1 MKRIL
6 IFILAICLSL
16 PLVACDKDNNGGDIK
31 GDAYTAHLSHLYPY
45 ASQPHYDNDDYSVV
59 VDGDK
64 AELVQIAYESDTND
78 DGAYTAAEKTKMTG
92 TVKLEDGYYVITVKK
107 LYNSVKIS
115 GAGANTYKNEM
126 IQNAR
131 DAIADIDKDN
141 PNYKNYVAR
150 YELMI
155 DLYSGKEVDATSMT
169 LSEFESVVYKVKF
182 DDKNGKITEM
192 LMFADGEAM
201 GGYTFEY
208 GENGVMTRSTEFD
221 NDNDL
226 WETEYRANGTP
237 SFFKYTTEE
246 EVMAFTCD
254 ENGTVTEIAE
264 D

>member
-6 IFILAICLSL
+6 IFILALCLSL
-16 PLVACDKDNNGGDIK
+16 PLIACDKESNGGGIK
-31 GDAYTAHLSHLYPY
+31 GDAYTARHSHLYPY
-45 ASQPHYDNDDYSVV
+45 VSFYTDYDYSVV
-59 VDGDK
+59 IDGSK
-64 AELVQIAYESDTND
+64 AELIETTYDSDVND
-78 DGAYTAAEKTKMTG
+78 DGSYTETQKMRMTG
-92 TVKLEDGYYVITVKK
+92 TVKLEDGYYVVTVKK

-115 GAGANTYKNEM
+115 GAGAETQKNAM

-131 DAIADIDKDN
+131 DAIADLDKDN
-141 PNYKNYVAR
+141 SNYKNYVAR

-155 DLYSGKEVDATSMT
+155 DLYSGKEVDATSIT
-169 LSEFESVVYKVKF
+169 LSEFDSVVYKVKL
-182 DDKNGKITEM
+182 DDNNGKITEM
-192 LMFADGEAM
+192 LMLADGNSM

-221 NDNDL
+221 NDNDP

-237 SFFKYTTEE
+237 SFFKYTTED

>member
-1 MKRIL
+1 MKKFL
-6 IFILAICLSL
+6 IFILALCMAL
-16 PLVACDKDNNGGDIK
+16 PLVACDKDNNGGGIK
-31 GDAYTAHLSHLYPY
+31 GDAYTARHAHLYPY
-45 ASQPHYDNDDYSVV
+45 ASFYTDYDYSVV
-59 VDGDK
+59 IDGTK
-64 AELVQIAYESDTND
+64 AELVQIAYEGDTND
-78 DGAYTAAEKTKMTG
+78 DGAYTAAEKTRMTG
-92 TVKLEDGYYVITVKK
+92 TVKLEDGYYVVTVKK
-107 LYNSVKIS
+107 LYNSVKID

-169 LSEFESVVYKVKF
+169 LSEFDSVVYKVKL

-192 LMFADGEAM
+192 VMLADGNSM

-208 GENGVMTRSTEFD
+208 DANGVMTRSTEFD

-237 SFFKYTTEE
+237 SFFKYTTEN
-246 EVMAFTCD
+246 EVLNFACD
-254 ENGTVTEIAE
+254 ENGNVTEIAE

>member
-1 MKRIL
+1 MRRIL
-6 IFILAICLSL
+6 AFVLAFITLFALC
-16 PLVACDKDNNGGDIK
+16 ACDNEGNGGGKK
-31 GDAYTAHLSHLYPY
+31 GDAYTARHSHLYPY
-45 ASQPHYDNDDYSVV
+45 ASFYTDYDYSVV
-59 VDGDK
+59 IDGTK
-64 AELVQIAYESDTND
+64 AELVQIAYEADTND
-78 DGAYTAAEKTKMTG
+78 DGAYTTDEKTRMTG
-92 TVKLEDGYYVITVKK
+92 TVKLEDGYYVISVKK
-107 LYNSVKIS
+107 VYNSVKIS

-131 DAIADIDKDN
+131 DAIAGINKDN

-155 DLYSGKEVDATSMT
+155 DLYSGKEVDATAVS
-169 LSEFESVVYKVKF
+169 LSEFDTVVYKVKL
-182 DDKNGKITEM
+182 DDKSGKITEM
-192 LMFADGEAM
+192 VMLADGNSM

-208 GENGVMTRSTEFD
+208 DKNGVMTRSTEYD

-237 SFFKYTTEE
+237 SFFKYTTED
-246 EVMAFTCD
+246 EVMAFACD